1 MHTARQQSLWIL
13 LLILVSIGCG
23 AETSVVVA
31 PNADAD
37 PALPEAETP
46 SSTDVSISDIAV
58 LSVADLKTKVSDLQ
72 GNVVL
77 LDLWATW

>member
-37 PALPEAETP
+37 PALPEEETT

-58 LSVADLKTKVSDLQ
+58 VSVADLKTKVSDLQ